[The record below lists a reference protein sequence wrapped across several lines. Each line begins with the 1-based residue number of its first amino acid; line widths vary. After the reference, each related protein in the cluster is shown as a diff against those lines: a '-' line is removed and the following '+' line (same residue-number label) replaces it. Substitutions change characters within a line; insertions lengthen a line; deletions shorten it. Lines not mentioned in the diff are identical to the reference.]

1 MPKFNLLA
9 AVLLGMPFGLMAQ
22 SSSLTGTESAIS
34 IPQRTC
40 ASHEK
45 HVQLMGLPKYAGMQ
59 QRIED
64 HTTLWNSMTEAERAA
79 AAPAVITIPVVFH
92 VLYANSTQNISDA
105 QIQSQLDILNE
116 DFRRTNS
123 DQDNVWES
131 VAADT
136 EIEFC
141 LASFDPDGAPTNGIL
156 RVPTSVSSFGSN
168 DAMKFS
174 SQGGSDAWPASDY
187 LNYWVCNLSGGLLG
201 YAQFPGGSAATDGV
215 VCGYQYTGNIGTASA
230 PFDLGRTGTHEV
242 GHWLNLRHIW
252 GDGPCG
258 ADDFVSDTPESDGA
272 NYGCALGHTSCG
284 TTDMVQNYMDYSDDA
299 CMNVF
304 TEGQKQRMRALFAT
318 GGARASI
325 LDSEGCSPPCEVSCG
340 CTDDSA
346 CNFDPN
352 ALNDD
357 GTCDFSCYGCTDPT
371 ACNYDADAT
380 IDDNSCVAPN
390 PTFGCDCSVDGNQS
404 ASISAGESGG
414 ALELEA
420 IGNPSPST
428 MDVSVAFNSLNS
440 GNSYPADM
448 AMTITDPNGNCIA
461 FGGWNSSPSGC
472 QSIGN
477 YTAVW
482 PSSWQTSSNGTY
494 TATVD
499 LSNAGLSGSGTWSF
513 TLYNGYTSSGEVS
526 YDVTWTLNDVCPVPS
541 DVAGCTDPNAC
552 NYNPNAITDD
562 GSCAELDACG
572 ICGGPGAIYDCGCS
586 DIPTADCDCNGNQ
599 LDALGVCGGD
609 CAADLDQDGVCD
621 DVDPCV
627 GQVDA
632 LGVCNGDCASDVD
645 GDGICDTPDFVPTT
659 PCVDGFAGIYPCDQV
674 DFMSQL
680 GPNQVGGGEMNDI
693 WGWTD
698 PLDGKEY
705 ALLGRTTGTAF
716 IDVTD
721 PNNPVYLG
729 DLPTHTVS
737 SLWRDIKVYAD
748 HAFIVSEASGH
759 GMQVFDLTTLRNV
772 PNPPV
777 TFSEDAHYDG
787 FGNCHNIAINQQSGR
802 AYPIGANTFSGGL
815 NIIDISNPMNPT
827 LIGSF
832 AEDGYS
838 HDVQVVN
845 YIGPDAQYGGKEIA
859 FCFNENTVTI
869 VDVTNAGDPVLLSA
883 TGYATSAYTHQGW
896 LTEDHKYLL
905 VGDELDEGSVNTRTY
920 IFDVQD
926 LNDVSLIG
934 THVGA
939 TEATD
944 HNMYVN
950 DGLVYQSNYR
960 AGLEILDLDNVGQGQ
975 LERVAYFDVYPSSN
989 SAQMNGTWSNYP
1001 YFASGNVIVSH
1012 IEEGLFVLRP
1022 NITPPCLED
1031 CGCTDATACNFNPA
1045 ALNDDGS
1052 CDFSCYGCTDPG
1064 ACNYDDTAT
1073 IDDGSCVAPDP
1084 QFGCECSITGSQTVS
1099 LAGGESSAPV
1109 VVDAIANPAAS
1120 SIDIT
1125 LTFTGQGSSWPADM
1139 AMSITDGNGS
1149 CVAFGGYNDSPAS
1162 CASLGGYQTIW
1173 PSDWAGTENGTFTAT
1188 VNLSDAGLTGNG
1200 NWSVSLYN
1208 GWTSASAVTYQ
1219 VNWTI
1224 SDVCPNSGV
1233 PDVPG
1238 CTDAAACNFNP
1249 AANVDDGTCL
1259 YHDALGVCGGDCT
1272 ADLDGDG
1279 VCDVDEIPGC
1289 TDPEATNYNPDATDD
1304 DGSCEF
1310 PVDCPGDF
1318 DGNGVIAVNDVL
1330 VALGEFGCSG
1340 VCVADLDG
1348 DGIVGVTDILNMLS
1362 GFGQPCL

>member
-1 MPKFNLLA
+1 MPKFHLLVALLLA
-9 AVLLGMPFGLMAQ
+9 APFGLLSQ
-22 SSSLTGTESAIS
+22 SSSLSGTDSTTDL
-34 IPQRTC
+34 PQRTC

-45 HVQLMGLPKYAGMQ
+45 LVQMMGFQKYAGAQ

-64 HTTLWNSMTEAERAA
+64 HTTLWNGMTEAERAA
-79 AAPAVITIPVVFH
+79 AAPPVITIPVVFH

-105 QIQSQLDILNE
+105 QIQSQLDILNA

-123 DQDNVWES
+123 DQDNVWGS

-141 LASFDPDGAPTNGIL
+141 LASFDPNGNASTGIL

-215 VCGYQYTGNIGTASA
+215 VCGYQYTGDIGTASA

-258 ADDFVSDTPESDGA
+258 SDDFCNDTPESDGA
-272 NYGCALGHTSCG
+272 NYGCALGHVSCG
-284 TTDMVQNYMDYSDDA
+284 STDMVQNYMDYSDDA

-304 TEGQKQRMRALFAT
+304 TQDQKQRMRALFAP

-325 LDSEGCSPPCEVSCG
+325 LDSQGCAPPCEVSCG

-357 GTCDFSCYGCTDPT
+357 GTCDFSCLGCTDAT
-371 ACNYDADAT
+371 ACNYDPDAT
-380 IDDNSCVAPN
+380 VDDGS
-390 PTFGCDCSVDGNQS
+390 
-404 ASISAGESGG
+404 
-414 ALELEA
+414 
-420 IGNPSPST
+420 
-428 MDVSVAFNSLNS
+428 
-440 GNSYPADM
+440 
-448 AMTITDPNGNCIA
+448 CIA
-461 FGGWNSSPSGC
+461 GGPQTFTMTLLTDNYGSETTWTLTDADGASVMSG
-472 QSIGN
+472 SGYGN
-477 YTAVW
+477 NT
-482 PSSWQTSSNGTY
+482 TY
-494 TATVD
+494 TATEQLCYGCYTLTVSD
-499 LSNAGLSGSGTWSF
+499 SYGDGICCSYGNGSYSF
-513 TLYNGYTSSGEVS
+513 TVNGEEVASGGEFNNS
-526 YDVTWTLNDVCPVPS
+526 DVTDFCVEPS
-541 DVAGCTDPNAC
+541 TVTGCTDPAAC
-552 NYNPNAITDD
+552 NYNANAVTDD
-562 GSCAELDACG
+562 GSCETLDACG
-572 ICGGPGAIYDCGCS
+572 VCGGPGAIYDCGCS
-586 DIPTADCDCNGNQ
+586 DIPNGDCDCNGNQ
-599 LDALGVCGGD
+599 LDALGVCGGS
-609 CAADLDQDGVCD
+609 CTADADGDGICD
-621 DVDPCV
+621 DVDDCV
-627 GQVDA
+627 GQLDA
-632 LGVCNGDCASDVD
+632 LGVCNGDCASDAD
-645 GDGICDTPDFVPTT
+645 GDGVCDTPDFVPTT

-729 DLPTHTVS
+729 DLPSHTVS

-777 TFSEDAHYDG
+777 TFSEDAHYGG
-787 FGNCHNIAINQQSGR
+787 FGNCHNIAINEESGR

-815 NIIDISNPMNPT
+815 NIIDISNPLNPT

-926 LNDVSLIG
+926 LNNVSLIG

-939 TEATD
+939 TEAID
-944 HNMYVN
+944 HNMYVH

-989 SAQMNGTWSNYP
+989 SAQFNGTWSNYP

-1022 NITPPCLED
+1022 NIAPPCFED
-1031 CGCTDATACNFNPA
+1031 CGCTDATACNFDPA

-1084 QFGCECSITGSQTVS
+1084 QFGCECSITGSQTAN
-1099 LAGGESSAPV
+1099 LAGGESSDPV

-1125 LTFTGQGSSWPADM
+1125 LTFPGQGSSWPADM
-1139 AMSITDGNGS
+1139 AMAITDGDGN
-1149 CVAFGGYNDSPAS
+1149 CVAFGGYNDSPAG

-1173 PSDWAGTENGTFTAT
+1173 PSDWAGTGNGTFTAT
-1188 VNLSDAGLTGNG
+1188 VDLSDAGLTGNG

-1219 VNWTI
+1219 VDWTI

-1233 PDVPG
+1233 PDILG
-1238 CTDAAACNFNP
+1238 CTDPNACNFNP
-1249 AANVDDGTCL
+1249 AANVDDGSCQFD
-1259 YHDALGVCGGDCT
+1259 DALGVCGGDCT
-1272 ADLDGDG
+1272 ADVDADG

-1289 TDPEATNYNPDATDD
+1289 TDPEAPNYNPDATDD
-1304 DGSCEF
+1304 DGSCEDT
-1310 PVDCPGDF
+1310 VDCPGDF
-1318 DGNGVIAVNDVL
+1318 DGNGLISVNDVL
-1330 VALGEFGCSG
+1330 IVLGDFGCAG
-1340 VCVADLDG
+1340 VCAADLDG
-1348 DGIVGVTDILNMLS
+1348 DNIVGVSDILLMLS
-1362 GFGQPCL
+1362 GFGLPCL